1 MENQELIV
9 IDVVCKEYQ
18 IEINF
23 IHDLEEFGLIQ
34 IVKQQEKKYLE
45 KNQLVFI
52 EKILRLHN
60 DLNINKEGIEII
72 LNLQEKENELLSEI
86 NYLRKRLGLYE

>member
-9 IDVVCKEYQ
+9 IDVFCKEYQ
-18 IEINF
+18 IETNF
-23 IHDLEEFGLIQ
+23 ILDLEEFGLIQ
-34 IVKQQEKKYLE
+34 IVKHQEKKYLD

-72 LNLQEKENELLSEI
+72 LDLLEKNNLLANEIKLLKQRI
-86 NYLRKRLGLYE
+86 NLYE